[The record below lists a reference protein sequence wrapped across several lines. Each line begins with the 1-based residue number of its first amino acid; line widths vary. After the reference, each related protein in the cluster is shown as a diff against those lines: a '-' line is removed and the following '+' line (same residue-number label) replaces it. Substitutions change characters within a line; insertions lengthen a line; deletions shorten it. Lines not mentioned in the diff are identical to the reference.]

1 MNRREETH
9 LPAVIFV
16 FSTCTDVELRVLRL
30 LLSSSLGAIPR
41 AKLKVNVMDANFV
54 IADSDPSTCMPFIVH
69 LAEPRFFAM
78 IMPKVRQPSSGRES
92 VESMSPGSALR
103 GLNLYPAF
111 MTDPSGYDYKEL
123 MALFQKGAR
132 QFWRSMMGGGAARNL
147 PDSEISVV
155 FREEG
160 TFVPPHLYGS
170 DGQASYIIR
179 TESPKMIWQV
189 SDEMS
194 RECSWRET
202 CTDLE
207 FEEGTA
213 AAFSFYKQYLEQEA
227 EV

>member
-1 MNRREETH
+1 M
-9 LPAVIFV
+9 FFD
-16 FSTCTDVELRVLRL
+16 FSTCTDVESSVLGI
-30 LLSSSLGAIPR
+30 SITPSLGAIPR
-41 AKLKVNVMDANFV
+41 AKLRIKVMDANFV

-78 IMPKVRQPSSGRES
+78 IMPKVRQPSSGREG
-92 VESMSPGSALR
+92 VESMNPGSALR

-123 MALFQKGAR
+123 MGLFQAGAR
-132 QFWRSMMGGGAARNL
+132 QFWKSMMGGGAGRNL

-202 CTDLE
+202 CTDIE
-207 FEEGTA
+207 FEAGTA
-213 AAFSFYKQYLEQEA
+213 EAFSFYQQYLEQEA